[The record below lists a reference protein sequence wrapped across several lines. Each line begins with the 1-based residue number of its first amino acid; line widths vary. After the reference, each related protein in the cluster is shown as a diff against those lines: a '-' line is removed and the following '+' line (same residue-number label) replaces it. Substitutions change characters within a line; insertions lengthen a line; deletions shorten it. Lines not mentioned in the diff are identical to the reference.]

1 MSQQT
6 VHDITIRNLTVR
18 FAETLVLND
27 ISLDVTHGQITS
39 VLGPSGCGKTTLL
52 KCMMGM
58 VTPQSGEVRVLGRDV
73 LQTEREELSK
83 FLTNIG
89 VTFQQGAL
97 FGSVDIAEN
106 VALPLKE
113 HTDMPDA
120 AIDELVRVK
129 LALVDMEHAMH
140 KMPSELSGGMQKR
153 AAIARALVLDPPILF
168 FDEPS
173 AGLDPVTAYQLDE
186 LILFINRTL
195 SSTIVVVT
203 HEIQSALRISDDVVF
218 LYEGDIKQTGTVHE
232 FQNSSHPAVQQFLK
246 CSGSEDTEPR
256 RDLEEKQV

>member
-1 MSQQT
+1 MSQHT
-6 VHDITIRNLTVR
+6 VHDITVRNLTIQ
-18 FAETLVLND
+18 FGETMVLDD

-39 VLGPSGCGKTTLL
+39 ILGPSGCGKTTLL

-58 VTPQSGEVRVLGRDV
+58 MNAQSGEVRVLGRNV
-73 LQTEREELSK
+73 LQTEREKLSK

-113 HTDMPDA
+113 HTDMEEE
-120 AIDELVRVK
+120 AIDQLVRVK
-129 LALVDMEHAMH
+129 LALVDMEGTLH

-173 AGLDPVTAYQLDE
+173 AGLDPVTAHQLDE

-195 SSTIVVVT
+195 GSTIVVVT
-203 HEIQSALRISDDVVF
+203 HEIQSAMRTSDDVVF
-218 LYEGDIKQTGTVHE
+218 LYGGDIRQAGTLQE
-232 FQNSSHPAVQQFLK
+232 FQNSSDPAVQQFLR
-246 CSGSEDTEPR
+246 CSGTGDIEPR
-256 RDLEEKQV
+256 RDLEEEQV